1 MYARRAGLGDLPS
14 GMAGNYTP
22 TSSQLARAQDWAS
35 QNSYGTVGTPWNLA
49 SDGSTFTVPTTGGG
63 GSVRFGFGR
72 GWFTDFPPPGPGAT
86 AAVAVPVAQP
96 VQPVLY
102 AAPAPQQPAQP
113 PPPAAV
119 APAPAAAVAQV
130 QLPDGSTAV
139 VPVQTSAPPAA
150 LQAGQAPAAEAGF
163 NIKDFLTGLLAAPA
177 MQPVE
182 AKAAAAVAPYAPQ
195 VGMSL
200 ASAWIKEHQTQLLV
214 GGGLAVAGVFI
225 LLRRR

>member
-14 GMAGNYTP
+14 GMTGNYTP

-35 QNSYGTVGTPWNLA
+35 QNNYGTVGTPWNLA

-86 AAVAVPVAQP
+86 VPVAAPVAQP

-102 AAPAPQQPAQP
+102 AAPAEP
-113 PPPAAV
+113 PPAAAV
-119 APAPAAAVAQV
+119 APAPAAAVAHV

-150 LQAGQAPAAEAGF
+150 LQAGQAPPAEAGF
-163 NIKDFLTGLLAAPA
+163 NVKDFLTGLLAAPA
-177 MQPVE
+177 MQPLE
-182 AKAAAAVAPYAPQ
+182 AKAAAAAAPYAPQ
-195 VGMSL
+195 VGASL
-200 ASAWIKEHQTQLLV
+200 AGAWIKAHQQQLLV
-214 GGGLAVAGVFI
+214 GSGLVVAGVVI
-225 LLRRR
+225 LPRLMRGRRR